1 MSSIYQ
7 PERTLAVAGLRTA
20 VASILALAIAYALH
34 LDRPYWAAMTVW
46 LVAQPTRGL
55 QLERGVFRVFGTIVG
70 SAAGL
75 AMLRWAPGDAALVAL
90 MALWI
95 AVCVGA
101 GNWLRHLR
109 GYAAALAGYS
119 GVIIALIPFEA
130 AGDPMALAWDRL
142 ACNLIGV
149 ATSIGV
155 AALLAPRTPRA
166 DQLGAARR
174 LAADALTWS
183 ARMLREGPDAETAAI
198 ERRLMQAMAT
208 TEGGLD
214 AAASGSPKGYRQAR
228 LLRSLFA
235 ALLRTMAAARTVRGR
250 FDRGDLQ
257 PGEWSERL
265 ATALGDA
272 ADAAADPARHL
283 PDLYALAEVVVLHR
297 PRVGDAVRDLAA
309 ALDGLQAQGPG
320 AALPRLIPHRD
331 TPEAWRAG
339 VRSGI
344 LVGGIGTLWLA
355 TRWPPL
361 LGVLLGAAIFGAAFS
376 RFDHPSRQLR
386 LAIVGAV
393 LGALSALAF
402 RWLVGEVLEEWIV
415 LAAIA
420 PLLAVGAMIGADRRY
435 ATVSLDFSMIFLL
448 VSAPAAPL
456 HGLPASAPHIALG
469 VVLGM
474 SAALLAFGV
483 ILPIDPRSRLASVSA
498 AVVQD
503 LERLARGD
511 GPPDAARWRARSQ
524 HRALRLALRAS
535 TLPEPDLKAVD
546 AALAGLALGASVLA
560 LRQLGQPA
568 RPALDVIAEFAAD
581 PEAAARRLVAM
592 ASAEP
597 EPELAALMRDAAAAI
612 VFAPEFFRR

>member
-1 MSSIYQ
+1 MSSAYK
-7 PERTLAVAGLRTA
+7 PERSLAVAGLRTA
-20 VASILALAIAYALH
+20 AASILALAIAYALH

-55 QLERGVFRVFGTIVG
+55 QLERGVFRVIGTVVG

-75 AMLRWAPGDAALVAL
+75 AMLHRAPNEAWLVAA

-119 GVIIALIPFEA
+119 GVIIALLTFET
-130 AGDPMALAWDRL
+130 AGDPTALAWDRL

-149 ATSIGV
+149 AASLGV
-155 AALLAPRTPRA
+155 AGLFSPRTPRA
-166 DQLGAARR
+166 DQLTDARR
-174 LAADALTWS
+174 LTADALAWS

-208 TEGGLD
+208 AEGGLD
-214 AAASGSPKGYRQAR
+214 AAASGSPTGYRQAR

-235 ALLRTMAAARTVRGR
+235 ALLRTMAAARTVQGR
-250 FDRGDLQ
+250 FERDDLQ
-257 PGEWSERL
+257 PGEWSE
-265 ATALGDA
+265 ALSQALSDA
-272 ADAAADPARHL
+272 ADAVADPNRPL
-283 PDLYALAEVVVLHR
+283 PDLHALAETVARHR
-297 PRVGDAVRDLAA
+297 PRVGEAVSDLAA
-309 ALDGLQAQGPG
+309 ALEVLQGQGPG
-320 AALPRLIPHRD
+320 AGMPRLILHRD
-331 TPEAWRAG
+331 TPEAWRAA
-339 VRSGI
+339 VRTGA
-344 LVGGIGTLWLA
+344 LVGGIGMLWLA

-361 LGVLLGAAIFGAAFS
+361 LGVLLGAAIFSAAFS
-376 RFDHPSRQLR
+376 RFDHPTRQLG

-393 LGALSALAF
+393 AGALAALAF
-402 RWLVGEVLEEWIV
+402 RQVAGDIIQEWIV

-420 PLLAVGAMIGADRRY
+420 PLLAIGALIGADRRY

-456 HGLPASAPHIALG
+456 HGLPASAPQIAVG

-474 SAALLAFGV
+474 TAALLAFRFV
-483 ILPIDPRSRLASVSA
+483 LPTDPRTRLATVSA
-498 AVVQD
+498 AVVRD

-511 GPPDAARWRARSQ
+511 GTPDAARWRARSQ

-535 TLPEPDLKAVD
+535 SLPNPEAAVD
-546 AALAGLALGASVLA
+546 AALAALALGAAVLA
-560 LRQLGQPA
+560 LRQLGAAA
-568 RPALDVIAEFAAD
+568 RPALDVIAGFADGPDDAGQRLKSMARSEAD
-581 PEAAARRLVAM
+581 V
-592 ASAEP
+592 
-597 EPELAALMRDAAAAI
+597 ELAALMRDAAAAMQ
-612 VFAPEFFRR
+612 FAPALFRR